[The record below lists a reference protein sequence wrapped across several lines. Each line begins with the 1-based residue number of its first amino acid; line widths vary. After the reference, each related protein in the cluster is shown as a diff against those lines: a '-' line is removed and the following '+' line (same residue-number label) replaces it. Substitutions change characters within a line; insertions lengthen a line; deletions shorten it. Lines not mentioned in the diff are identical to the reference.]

1 VTGRE
6 VALTTLGA
14 PRRRASSRVHLDGAP
29 RLRENAGVQLHIA
42 SCLRESARIRS
53 IHPRRDP
60 RAASPAPAKS
70 AWYAH
75 AMVSSADI
83 LATLERRAADE
94 RARAAGRAKGQL
106 AKVDVARALLVHHGA
121 KRAWLFGSLARG
133 ETRSDSDVD
142 LAVEGLPASKYFAAL
157 AALMELFRGR
167 VDLVRVEEAGESLR
181 ACIRDEGRTL

>member
-1 VTGRE
+1 
-6 VALTTLGA
+6 
-14 PRRRASSRVHLDGAP
+14 
-29 RLRENAGVQLHIA
+29 
-42 SCLRESARIRS
+42 
-53 IHPRRDP
+53 
-60 RAASPAPAKS
+60 
-70 AWYAH
+70 
-75 AMVSSADI
+75 MVSSADI